1 MVDDSFVVFNLQR
14 PDLFEDLLI
23 VQVHN
28 LDGSNP
34 DLTLGVYAG
43 NFTQNLAV
51 APSKVA
57 LQTSWNLE
65 KKWITHYVS
74 NEHKVHSCMCV
85 QKGNGSGSI
94 AERSRAPLGS
104 DCGQGP
110 EFETRRG

>member
-34 DLTLGVYAG
+34 DLTLSVYAG

-51 APSKVA
+51 AP
-57 LQTSWNLE
+57 
-65 KKWITHYVS
+65 
-74 NEHKVHSCMCV
+74 
-85 QKGNGSGSI
+85 
-94 AERSRAPLGS
+94 
-104 DCGQGP
+104 
-110 EFETRRG
+110 